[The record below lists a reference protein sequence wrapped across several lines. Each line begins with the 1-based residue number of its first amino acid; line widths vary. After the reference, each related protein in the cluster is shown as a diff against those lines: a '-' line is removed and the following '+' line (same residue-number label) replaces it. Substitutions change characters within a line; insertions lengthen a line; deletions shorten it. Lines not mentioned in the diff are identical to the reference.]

1 MIHATHKT
9 DSNQAAIVRALR
21 EAGASVVSLASVG
34 GGVPDLLVGR
44 GGVNFLVEVKNLA
57 GRRLRFT
64 PAEREFMDTW
74 LGQVYVVTDVLQAL
88 ELLNGNTP

>member
-1 MIHATHKT
+1 MNHRT
-9 DSNQAAIVRALR
+9 DGNQAAIVRALR

-44 GGVNFLVEVKNLA
+44 NGVNFLVEVKNLA

-64 PAEREFMDTW
+64 PAERKFMDTW
-74 LGQVYVVTDVLQAL
+74 RGQVYVVTDAIQAL
-88 ELLNGNTP
+88 ELLDGQ